1 MYQQVYDPVVHS
13 LGLTSLFAAIPLT
26 LMFVMLGVF
35 KRSPQ
40 LSALVSLAATV
51 AVATLVYPMPFS
63 AALNSGLYGVAF
75 AILTIAWILVNAMWI
90 YNMTVETGY
99 FGVLRESFCRISDDL
114 RIQAIIIAYCFG
126 ALIEALAGSGVP
138 IAICS
143 AMLVAIG
150 FNPVKAAVVALVAD
164 TAPVAFGALAVPI
177 TTLNR
182 MTDLP
187 YNVLGAMVGRQC
199 PISALVVPFVLVL
212 IVDGVRGVRAT
223 WPVALAAGL
232 AFALAQFVVSNFVA
246 VPLSDIVASLVSA
259 AAVVALTRVWSPKS
273 IMRGV
278 GDSPKIEPSM
288 GATLLAYAP
297 YIFIVV
303 IFSLAQVPTIM
314 RCFAHGI
321 LRRSNGQAWTSV
333 RSTRPARFKNQHD
346 SDSELSVRRGY
357 AALHLRNFDDD
368 CVQGRR
374 GGGCSIV
381 WRDARTGAVGLGHN
395 LHDPGNRVRHEL
407 VRTNDDSWPF
417 PVRASAPAYASCPP
431 VIGWIGVVVTGSDNS
446 TNALFGHLQ
455 VVAVGRKR
463 ISSSSCCVQH
473 HRRGAG
479 KMLFRRASQL
489 RCCGWPHRPRRR
501 DFPQRI
507 RLGCGSPRDF
517 MPVRLS
523 SVDACAGLDG
533 SVTPPKHGRTPGT
546 ADYRKLRSD
555 REDSGRAWRSFRH
568 RQVLRRGAGRLG
580 GWFAPTAIAIATRRP
595 PPAYER
601 PAAGPRR

>member
-1 MYQQVYDPVVHS
+1 MYQQVYDPVADS

-63 AALNSGLYGVAF
+63 AALNSGLFGVAF
-75 AILTIAWILVNAMWI
+75 AMLTIAWILVNAMWI

-199 PISALVVPFVLVL
+199 PIIALVVPFVLVL

-278 GDSPKIEPSM
+278 GDSPKIESSI
-288 GATLLAYAP
+288 GATLSRLRAIHLHCRDFLARSGPDNRECARP
-297 YIFIVV
+297 RR
-303 IFSLAQVPTIM
+303 LRVPM
-314 RCFAHGI
+314 ARLGPQSG
-321 LRRSNGQAWTSV
+321 RRGRQGS
-333 RSTRPARFKNQHD
+333 KNQHD
-346 SDSELSVRRGY
+346 FDSELSVRRGY

-368 CVQGRR
+368 CVQGLR
-374 GGGCSIV
+374 GSGCSIV
-381 WRDARTGAVGLGHN
+381 WRDARAGALGPGHN

-407 VRTNDDSWPF
+407 VRTNDDSWPL
-417 PVRASAPAYASCPP
+417 PRGRRPRIRPLVS
-431 VIGWIGVVVTGSDNS
+431 
-446 TNALFGHLQ
+446 GHRLD
-455 VVAVGRKR
+455 R
-463 ISSSSCCVQH
+463 
-473 HRRGAG
+473 
-479 KMLFRRASQL
+479 
-489 RCCGWPHRPRRR
+489 RRR
-501 DFPQRI
+501 DGIGQFDQ
-507 RLGCGSPRDF
+507 CS
-517 MPVRLS
+517 VWS
-523 SVDACAGLDG
+523 S
-533 SVTPPKHGRTPGT
+533 
-546 ADYRKLRSD
+546 
-555 REDSGRAWRSFRH
+555 SGR
-568 RQVLRRGAGRLG
+568 G
-580 GWFAPTAIAIATRRP
+580 G
-595 PPAYER
+595 
-601 PAAGPRR
+601 

>member
-40 LSALVSLAATV
+40 LSAFVSLAATV
-51 AVATLVYPMPFS
+51 AVATLVYPMPLS
-63 AALNSGLYGVAF
+63 AALNSGLFGVAF

-114 RIQAIIIAYCFG
+114 RIQAIIVAYCFG

-150 FNPVKAAVVALVAD
+150 FNPIKAAVVALVAD

-177 TTLNR
+177 TTLSR

-199 PISALVVPFVLVL
+199 PFIALVVPFVLVL

-223 WPVALAAGL
+223 WPAALAAGL

-259 AAVVALTRVWSPKS
+259 AAIVALTRVWSPKS

-278 GDSPKIEPSM
+278 EGSLKMEPNM

-303 IFSLAQVPTIM
+303 IFSLAQVPTIAGVL
-314 RCFAHGI
+314 AHGAFSFQWPGLDLSQVDEAGKVRKINTI
-321 LRRSNGQAWTSV
+321 LTVNYLSIAGTLLFISGILTMIALRVPAAAAVRLFGATLVQVRWALATIFMILAIAFVMNWSGQT
-333 RSTRPARFKNQHD
+333 TTLGRFLAGAGPTYAL
-346 SDSELSVRRGY
+346 LS
-357 AALHLRNFDDD
+357 
-368 CVQGRR
+368 
-374 GGGCSIV
+374 
-381 WRDARTGAVGLGHN
+381 
-395 LHDPGNRVRHEL
+395 
-407 VRTNDDSWPF
+407 
-417 PVRASAPAYASCPP
+417 P

-455 VVAVGRKR
+455 VVAAKETG
-463 ISSSSCCVQH
+463 ISPVLLAASNTTGGVL
-473 HRRGAG
+473 G
-479 KMLFRRASQL
+479 KMLSPQSLAIGAAAVGLIGREGDIFRSVF
-489 RCCGWPHRPRRR
+489 GWAVALLVGLCLFVYLQSTPV
-501 DFPQRI
+501 
-507 RLGCGSPRDF
+507 LGWMVP
-517 MPVRLS
+517 
-523 SVDACAGLDG
+523 
-533 SVTPPKHGRTPGT
+533 
-546 ADYRKLRSD
+546 
-555 REDSGRAWRSFRH
+555 
-568 RQVLRRGAGRLG
+568 
-580 GWFAPTAIAIATRRP
+580 
-595 PPAYER
+595 
-601 PAAGPRR
+601 

>member
-1 MYQQVYDPVVHS
+1 MYQQVYDPVADS

-63 AALNSGLYGVAF
+63 AALNSGLFGVAF

-187 YNVLGAMVGRQC
+187 YNVLGAMVGRLC
-199 PISALVVPFVLVL
+199 PIIALVVPFVLVL
-212 IVDGVRGVRAT
+212 IVDSVKGVRAT

-232 AFALAQFVVSNFVA
+232 AFALGQFLVSNFVA

-259 AAVVALTRVWSPKS
+259 ATVVTLTRVWSPKS

-278 GDSPKIEPSM
+278 GDSPKIEPRM

-297 YIFIVV
+297 YV
-303 IFSLAQVPTIM
+303 IFSLAQVPTIASVL
-314 RCFAHGI
+314 AHGAFAFQWPGLDLSQVDEAGQVRKINTI
-321 LRRSNGQAWTSV
+321 LTVNYLSVAGTLLFISGILTMIALGVPAAAAVRCLARRSC
-333 RSTRPARFKNQHD
+333 R
-346 SDSELSVRRGY
+346 
-357 AALHLRNFDDD
+357 
-368 CVQGRR
+368 
-374 GGGCSIV
+374 
-381 WRDARTGAVGLGHN
+381 
-395 LHDPGNRVRHEL
+395 
-407 VRTNDDSWPF
+407 
-417 PVRASAPAYASCPP
+417 
-431 VIGWIGVVVTGSDNS
+431 
-446 TNALFGHLQ
+446 
-455 VVAVGRKR
+455 
-463 ISSSSCCVQH
+463 
-473 HRRGAG
+473 
-479 KMLFRRASQL
+479 
-489 RCCGWPHRPRRR
+489 
-501 DFPQRI
+501 
-507 RLGCGSPRDF
+507 
-517 MPVRLS
+517 
-523 SVDACAGLDG
+523 CAGPWPQ
-533 SVTPPKHGRTPGT
+533 S
-546 ADYRKLRSD
+546 S
-555 REDSGRAWRSFRH
+555 
-568 RQVLRRGAGRLG
+568 
-580 GWFAPTAIAIATRRP
+580 
-595 PPAYER
+595 
-601 PAAGPRR
+601 